1 MRNNLDVPFSS
12 PETTARRVVERRTTL
27 AHAHQPPSDPNA
39 RNIRTREA
47 VLTAALTLYA
57 TEGYGA
63 VTMRGIAQRLGFSAP
78 AIYNY
83 FLSKE
88 EIFSTLQEIGLE
100 IMADEVVKQDL
111 DDPLANFRSIFTNYY
126 GYSKTHPE
134 YFALLYVDPS
144 APHVTHE
151 TPALVR
157 MTEATS
163 TRFLAC
169 VEAGVFPS
177 CTPIHLP
184 GLFWAL
190 VHGIAV
196 LRRVSAAPPDVNFDS
211 QVTVGL
217 DLLITGV
224 QAGLV
229 PPHAYQPVQ
238 AGPGAVGPVP
248 MPGGR

>member
-1 MRNNLDVPFSS
+1 MRNNLGVSFPS
-12 PETTARRVVERRTTL
+12 PETTARRVVERRTAL
-27 AHAHQPPSDPNA
+27 ANAQKPPSDQNA
-39 RNIRTREA
+39 RNVRTREA
-47 VLTAALTLYA
+47 ILTAALTLYA

-100 IMADEVVKQDL
+100 IMADSVVKPDL

-126 GYSKTHPE
+126 GYSKAHPE

-157 MTEATS
+157 MAEATS
-163 TRFLAC
+163 ARFLTC
-169 VEAGVFPS
+169 VEKGVFPS
-177 CTPIHLP
+177 GTPMHVP

-196 LRRVSAAPPDVNFDS
+196 LRRVSAMPPDSDLDS

-217 DLLITGV
+217 DLLIAGV
-224 QAGLV
+224 HAGLI
-229 PPHAYQPVQ
+229 PPHAYQPAPQ
-238 AGPGAVGPVP
+238 SAGAAGPVP
-248 MPGGR
+248 KPGGR